1 MSVPRSTPSL
11 TRCGTLVARSRRIRQ
26 SSQRGA
32 VLVEALIVTSL
43 LALTF
48 MGLVFFR
55 DFYVQKLVAARL
67 ARGSVLVHS
76 MTGCTDNSN
85 EPAQWI
91 GQADLLKLTAARP
104 GYDQRPASDPNTMD
118 NTSAVGE
125 AGDVMGRVPGLSGD
139 GKGIMNPIV
148 NSHLSGRSRTTTK
161 SGALSP
167 ERTVFDQELHARS
180 FVSCADP
187 VRDGNFGDVIK
198 YIEGI
203 FK

>member
-1 MSVPRSTPSL
+1 
-11 TRCGTLVARSRRIRQ
+11 
-26 SSQRGA
+26 
-32 VLVEALIVTSL
+32 LVEALIVTSL

-55 DFYVQKLVAARL
+55 DFYQKKLLAARL

-76 MTGCTDNSN
+76 MTGCVDNTN

-91 GQADLLKLTAARP
+91 GQADLLKLSAARP
-104 GYDQRPASDPNTMD
+104 SHDQKPASDPNTMD
-118 NTSAVGE
+118 NTNAVGE
-125 AGDVMGRVPGLSGD
+125 AGEVMTQVPGLSGD

-148 NSHLSGRSRTTTK
+148 SSHLSGRATTSTK

-167 ERTVFDQELHARS
+167 ERKVFDQELHARS

-187 VRDGNFGDVIK
+187 VRDGTFGDVLK
-198 YIEGI
+198 YIGGI
-203 FK
+203 LE